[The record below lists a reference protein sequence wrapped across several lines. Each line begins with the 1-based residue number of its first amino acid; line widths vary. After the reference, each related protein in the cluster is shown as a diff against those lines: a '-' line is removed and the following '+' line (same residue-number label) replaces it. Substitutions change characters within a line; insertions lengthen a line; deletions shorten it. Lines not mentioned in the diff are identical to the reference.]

1 MRGEKVRMG
10 SSTTAKEGSP
20 PHARGKGKLLLILN
34 HSKRITPACAG
45 KSKKQAREKMGK
57 QDHPRMRGEKLY
69 KRGFQRGGQGSPPH
83 ARGKVRRAGV
93 DGRRMGITPACAG
106 KRRMEAISCLSK
118 KDHPRMRGEKG
129 IARQDDANVAGSPPH
144 ARGKARKASRISPA
158 VRITPACA
166 GKSETGTNPA
176 ETVKD
181 HPRMR
186 GEKPSWASLPLRC
199 RGSPPHARGKDNV
212 EENRMKSRRI
222 TPACAGKSKVVW

>member
-1 MRGEKVRMG
+1 M
-10 SSTTAKEGSP
+10 S
-20 PHARGKGKLLLILN
+20 HC
-34 HSKRITPACAG
+34 RITPACAG
-45 KSKKQAREKMGK
+45 KSLTSYVPDGEWK
-57 QDHPRMRGEKLY
+57 DHPRMRGEKPSSALSHLLV
-69 KRGFQRGGQGSPPH
+69 KGSPPH